1 MDTLDVSLENLKL
14 QSQSSNL
21 PAFTRVWMNVWRL
34 LQWSPEPFLILSRI
48 SPCLSSCLFLSSFSF
63 FYFSLFPFNLFPT
76 LLTCFPILYFI
87 FWELALSS
95 PTPSCL
101 SFSYKAFS
109 WHLPPNDGFPGSAFQ
124 LHKAPCGLHFQ
135 LFPCIFLLS
144 SGSAFIHFVW
154 ILHSEWPIPPQ
165 TFFGLPHPH
174 WPIQRSCADMT
185 FLWRVVIICQFQG
198 QFSATFS

>member
-1 MDTLDVSLENLKL
+1 MDILDVSLENLKL
-14 QSQSSNL
+14 HSQSSNL
-21 PAFTRVWMNVWRL
+21 PAFTLVCMNVWRL
-34 LQWSPEPFLILSRI
+34 LQWSPEPFLILSGI

-63 FYFSLFPFNLFPT
+63 FYFFLCSFLICFLHFWPISLFYIPSSES
-76 LLTCFPILYFI
+76 LL
-87 FWELALSS
+87 S
-95 PTPSCL
+95 PPP
-101 SFSYKAFS
+101 
-109 WHLPPNDGFPGSAFQ
+109 LPPVSPFLTKHFLDTYPPNGGFPGSAFQ
-124 LHKAPCGLHFQ
+124 LHKAPRGLHFQ

-165 TFFGLPHPH
+165 TLFGPPHPH
-174 WPIQRSCADMT
+174 WPTQCPDVT